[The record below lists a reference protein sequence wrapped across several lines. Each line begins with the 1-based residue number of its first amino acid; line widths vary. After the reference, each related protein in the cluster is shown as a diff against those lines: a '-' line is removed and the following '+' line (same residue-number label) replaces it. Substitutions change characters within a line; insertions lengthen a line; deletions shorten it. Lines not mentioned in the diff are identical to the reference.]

1 MSLRL
6 YAYAVMI
13 SVFSLS
19 APAAAQNP
27 FSDTHTQSAHV
38 HGVAHLAVAVD
49 AQIIVMDL
57 EMPLVN
63 LVGFEHQP
71 ANDLEKKAFSNAS
84 QTLTQVDKLFKLSAA
99 AGCTLTSK
107 TIEMPTF
114 EQDAHQDVDA
124 RYQYHC
130 TSIAELRS
138 LKVILFDTFK
148 HIETLK
154 TIYIDDER
162 QLAKTLT
169 PDQPVFSLR

>member
-6 YAYAVMI
+6 YAYAMMM

-27 FSDTHTQSAHV
+27 IADTHPQSAHV

-63 LVGFEHQP
+63 LVGFEHEP
-71 ANDLEKKAFSNAS
+71 GTELEKNTFSRAA
-84 QTLTQVDKLFKLSAA
+84 QTLTQVDRLFLLSAA
-99 AGCTLTSK
+99 ADCTLTSK

-130 TSIAELRS
+130 TSVAELRS
-138 LKVILFDTFK
+138 LKVILFDTFE

-162 QLAKTLT
+162 QLAKTLA
-169 PDQPVFSLR
+169 PDQPVFSFH

>member
-1 MSLRL
+1 MSLPL
-6 YAYAVMI
+6 YAYAVLM

-38 HGVAHLAVAVD
+38 HGVAHLSVAVD
-49 AQIIVMDL
+49 AQTIVMDL
-57 EMPLVN
+57 EMPLVS
-63 LVGFEHQP
+63 LVGFEHKP
-71 ANDLEKKAFSNAS
+71 ASELEKKAFSHAS
-84 QTLTQVDKLFKLSAA
+84 QTLSQVDRLFQLSAA
-99 AGCTLTSK
+99 ARCALTSK

-114 EQDAHQDVDA
+114 EQGTHQDVDA
-124 RYQYHC
+124 RYQFHC
-130 TSIAELRS
+130 MSIAELQS
-138 LKVILFDTFK
+138 LKVIFFATFK

-169 PDQPVFSLR
+169 PDQPVFSFR

>member
-6 YAYAVMI
+6 YAYAVMM

-27 FSDTHTQSAHV
+27 FADTHTQSAHV
-38 HGVAHLAVAVD
+38 HGVAHLSVAVD

-57 EMPLVN
+57 EMPLEN
-63 LVGFEHQP
+63 LVGFEHKP
-71 ANDLEKKAFSNAS
+71 ETELEKEAFEHAS
-84 QTLTQVDKLFKLSAA
+84 QTLAQAGDLFQLSNG

-114 EQDAHQDVDA
+114 EHGSHQDVDA
-124 RYQYHC
+124 RFQYHC

-138 LKVILFDTFK
+138 LKVTLFDAFE

-169 PDQPVFSLR
+169 HDQPVFAIR

>member
-6 YAYAVMI
+6 YAYAMMM

-19 APAAAQNP
+19 APAAAQP
-27 FSDTHTQSAHV
+27 SLTGTHTQSAHV

-49 AQIIVMDL
+49 AQIIVMNL
-57 EMPLVN
+57 EMPLEN
-63 LVGFEHQP
+63 LVGFEHKP
-71 ANDLEKKAFSNAS
+71 ETELEKKTFARAS
-84 QTLTQVDKLFKLSAA
+84 QTLAQAGDLFQLSDA

-114 EQDAHQDVDA
+114 EHGSHQDVDA
-124 RYQYHC
+124 QYQFHC
-130 TSIAELRS
+130 TSISQLQS
-138 LKVILFDTFK
+138 LKVTLFDTFE

-169 PDQPVFSLR
+169 PGQPVFSLR

>member
-6 YAYAVMI
+6 YAYAVMM

-19 APAAAQNP
+19 APAAAQDP
-27 FSDTHTQSAHV
+27 FSDTPAQRAHV

-49 AQIIVMDL
+49 AQIIVLDL
-57 EMPLVN
+57 EVPLVN

-71 ANDLEKKAFSNAS
+71 ATVLEKKAFARAS
-84 QTLTQVDKLFKLSAA
+84 QTLAQGDRLFQLSAA
-99 AGCTLTSK
+99 ARCTLTSK

-114 EQDAHQDVDA
+114 EQGTHQDVDA

-130 TSIAELRS
+130 VSVAELQS
-138 LKVILFDTFK
+138 LDVILFDAFK

-169 PDQPVFSLR
+169 PDHPVFSFR